1 MSLNPKSVFGL
12 RDGGCRKE
20 DAGGEWVQNKLH
32 APAVSCPDTKWIP
45 LLTASSLPQL
55 SGKITSELIN

>member
-1 MSLNPKSVFGL
+1 MSFNPKSVFGL

-32 APAVSCPDTKWIP
+32 TPAVFCPDTKCIP
-45 LLTASSLPQL
+45 LLIASSLLQL
-55 SGKITSELIN
+55 SGKITSGLIN